1 MRPVLSLQYFPDVAP
16 CSKTSIPFPWCA
28 FAAYQVETLRI
39 LCRPHFALRSAPHCN
54 VVSSH
59 YFDSDTAASD
69 CGSIYLRKMRV
80 TLHIVAQVP
89 FTLANEHDWLS
100 CSGIRGRLIC
110 FKFLYRIIP
119 FLIMLEITQDIGS
132 LYDNH
137 YEIVSCKDT
146 SLTEDYSRSSCL
158 MHDLTRPI
166 MVVLHLE

>member
-89 FTLANEHDWLS
+89 FTLTLMQRYQRPPHLLQIPLS
-100 CSGIRGRLIC
+100 DYSLSHNARDHSGYWKFVRQPLRDCFMQRYKFNLTNSMHSRTIRGL
-110 FKFLYRIIP
+110 P
-119 FLIMLEITQDIGS
+119 
-132 LYDNH
+132 
-137 YEIVSCKDT
+137 VSC
-146 SLTEDYSRSSCL
+146 
-158 MHDLTRPI
+158 MI
-166 MVVLHLE
+166 